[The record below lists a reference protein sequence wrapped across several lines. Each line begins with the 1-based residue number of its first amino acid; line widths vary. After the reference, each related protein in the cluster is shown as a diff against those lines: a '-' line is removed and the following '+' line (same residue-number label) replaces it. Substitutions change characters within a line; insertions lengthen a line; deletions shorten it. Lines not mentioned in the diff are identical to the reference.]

1 MDESMLNAGRKRMDE
16 VVEMVKQDLMGVQTG
31 RAKPALVES
40 IKVEAYEASYME
52 IKELGSISAPDPHSI
67 VIKPWDS
74 SVLPK
79 IAKALQEENLGIN
92 PVVDRDI
99 IRIAVPSLTEE
110 RRSELV
116 KLVKQ
121 KIESGKAF
129 LRQIR
134 VEVKQ
139 KIDDQK
145 DQAGV
150 SEDDIH
156 RLYDQ
161 LQKIMDEY
169 NLKLEEIEKNKEQEL
184 MAL

>member
-1 MDESMLNAGRKRMDE
+1 MDESMLVTGKRRMNE
-16 VVEMVKQDLMGVQTG
+16 VLELVKQDLSGVQTG
-31 RAKPALVES
+31 RARPALVES
-40 IKVEAYEASYME
+40 VKVEAYEGSFME
-52 IKELGSISAPDPHSI
+52 IKELAGITAPDPHSL

-74 SVLPK
+74 SVLTK
-79 IAKALQEENLGIN
+79 IEKGINEANLGLN
-92 PVVDRDI
+92 PVVDKEI
-99 IRIAVPSLTEE
+99 VRIVIPSLTEE
-110 RRSELV
+110 RRTELV

-121 KIESGKAF
+121 KIEAGKAF

-145 DQAGV
+145 DAAGV

-156 RLYDQ
+156 RLYDE

-169 NLKLEEIEKNKEQEL
+169 NAKLEEMEKNKEQEL

>member
-1 MDESMLNAGRKRMDE
+1 MLVMGRKRMDE
-16 VVEMVKQDLMGVQTG
+16 VVEMVKQDLTGVQTG
-31 RAKPALVES
+31 RARPAMVES
-40 IKVEAYEASYME
+40 VKVEAYEGSYME
-52 IKELGSISAPDPHSI
+52 IKELGSISAPDPHSL

-92 PVVDRDI
+92 PMVDSEI
-99 IRIAVPSLTEE
+99 IRIVVPSLTEE
-110 RRSELV
+110 RRGELV

-121 KIESGKAF
+121 KIESGKSF
-129 LRQIR
+129 LRQVR

-145 DQAGV
+145 DEAGV

-156 RLYDQ
+156 RLYDS
-161 LQKIMDEY
+161 LQKLMDEY
-169 NLKLEEIEKNKEQEL
+169 NLKLDEMEKSKETEL